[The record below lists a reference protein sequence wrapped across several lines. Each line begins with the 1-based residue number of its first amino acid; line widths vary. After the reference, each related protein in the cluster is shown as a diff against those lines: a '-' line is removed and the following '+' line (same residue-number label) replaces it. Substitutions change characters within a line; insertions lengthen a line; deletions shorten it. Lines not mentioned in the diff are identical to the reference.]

1 MNVLESQIKELK
13 QKSKDY
19 LSKEKHKIEF
29 KILGVSLS
37 IFAIYEAGESFGEL
51 IYFIKN

>member
-1 MNVLESQIKELK
+1 MNVLESEMKKLI

-19 LSKEKHKIEF
+19 FATRKRKIEF

-37 IFAIYEAGESFGEL
+37 IFAIYEAGESLGEL